1 MGAEGRHL
9 AGKDL
14 LGQCHKLLR
23 GGLIPRLDGG
33 AAGDGVQ
40 HPLGVLVQRVPAA
53 LEQAVGDFHQ
63 QILGVLRLY
72 VRRHSA
78 QQHGAAAK
86 VGHIQPGVFQQ
97 GLIFQQRLLF
107 LCGKVDGGGLQQQL
121 AGHVAV
127 VRGQLFVQL
136 TLVGGV
142 LIDQTQLVS
151 PLRQNIGAENLAHVP
166 QRLFP
171 LRHIKA

>member
-9 AGKDL
+9 AGEDF
-14 LGQCHKLLR
+14 LGQCHQFLR

-63 QILGVLRLY
+63 QILSVLRLY

-78 QQHGAAAK
+78 Q
-86 VGHIQPGVFQQ
+86 
-97 GLIFQQRLLF
+97 
-107 LCGKVDGGGLQQQL
+107 
-121 AGHVAV
+121 
-127 VRGQLFVQL
+127 
-136 TLVGGV
+136 
-142 LIDQTQLVS
+142 
-151 PLRQNIGAENLAHVP
+151 
-166 QRLFP
+166 
-171 LRHIKA
+171 